1 MFMKRRGLLACALCT
16 LLLPVFAVA
25 PVSAEPKHGGTVNM
39 LIHPEPT
46 SLAAIATTAGPVVL
60 VSGKVL
66 EGLLTYDFSL
76 EPQPQLAESW
86 SATEDG
92 KKYVFKLRKGVKW
105 HDGKDFTS
113 DDVAYSIMLL
123 KEIHPHGRGIFSTV
137 QEVRTPD
144 PHTAEII
151 LSAPAPFLLHSLAG
165 SESPMVPKHIYAD
178 KRFDTNPAN
187 IAPIGTGPFRFKEW
201 ARGSHIIYE
210 RNADYWDKPKP
221 YVDRLVVR
229 FFPDAGGR
237 VAAIET
243 GNIDLAPMTPVSV
256 NELNRLRALPN
267 IRFETNGYQYFNY
280 FARLEFNLERDQ
292 LREPK
297 VRQAIAHAIDREA
310 ILRLAWF
317 GYGKMM
323 DGPISSTLARF
334 HTDEVSTYAFDPKK
348 AEQLLDEAGYK
359 RGQDGVRFRMNI
371 EYIPNALG
379 DTYRRTAEIIK
390 QYLANVGIE
399 LTIRSSDFSAYLKR
413 VYTDRDFDM
422 MINNMASMFDP
433 TIGLQRLYWSK
444 NIKRGVPFSNGAAY
458 SNPEVDMIFE
468 KAATEGDAAKRRELF
483 VRFQQIITRD
493 LPDLTLMELQH
504 VTIYNPKIKN
514 HTITADGVNGNLAD
528 MYIDTK

>member
-1 MFMKRRGLLACALCT
+1 MRAVGALMLAACVAL
-16 LLLPVFAVA
+16 PAA
-25 PVSAEPKHGGTVNM
+25 AQPKHGGTINM

-46 SLAAIATTAGPVVL
+46 SLVAIATTAGPSVL
-60 VSGKVL
+60 VSAKIL
-66 EGLLTYDFSL
+66 EGLLTYDFAL
-76 EPQPQLAESW
+76 NPKPQLAQSW
-86 SATEDG
+86 SVSPDG
-92 KKYVFKLRKGVKW
+92 KVYTFKLRQGVKW
-105 HDGKDFTS
+105 HDGRDFTS
-113 DDVAYSIMLL
+113 ADVAYSVLLL

-137 QEVRTPD
+137 QEVKTPD
-144 PHTAEII
+144 AHTAEIV
-151 LSAPAPFLLHSLAG
+151 LSAPAPYLIHSLAG
-165 SESPMVPKHIYAD
+165 SESPIVPKHIYEG

-187 IAPIGTGPFRFKEW
+187 IAPIGTGPFLFKEW
-201 ARGSHIIYE
+201 VRGSHIVYE
-210 RNADYWDKPKP
+210 RNPNYWDKPKP
-221 YVDRLVVR
+221 YVDRLIVR
-229 FFPDAGGR
+229 FYPDAGGR

-267 IRFETNGYQYFNY
+267 IRFDDNGYQYFNY

-292 LREPK
+292 LKDPK
-297 VRQAIAHAIDREA
+297 VRHAIAHAIDRQA

-323 DGPISSTLARF
+323 DGPITPTLAMF
-334 HTDEVSTYAFDPKK
+334 HTKDVSTYPFDPKK

-359 RGQDGVRFRMNI
+359 RGANGVRFKMNI

-379 DTYRRTAEIIK
+379 DTYKRTAEIIK

-422 MINNMASMFDP
+422 MINNMAVMFDP
-433 TIGLQRLYWSK
+433 TIGIQRLYWSK

-458 SNPEVDMIFE
+458 ANPEVDTIFE
-468 KAATEGDAAKRRELF
+468 EAATEGDVAKRKELF
-483 VRFQQIITRD
+483 VRLQQIITRD

-504 VTIYNPKIKN
+504 VTIYNPKVKN
-514 HTITADGVNGNLAD
+514 HTVTADGVNGNLAE
-528 MYIDTK
+528 MYIESK